1 MKKFKNRIVL
11 GYSLLLGLII
21 LLPASCKKTDDVIP
35 FVSVNEYLNLSLPS
49 YLPLT
54 IVNGWVYYQGA
65 GNKGLIVVNVDGVNF
80 AAYDRTCTFDPA
92 ENSSIVQVITNNVIA
107 IDSICGSKFSILDG
121 SIING
126 PAVQS
131 LKRYQTSVSNN
142 VLHIYN

>member
-1 MKKFKNRIVL
+1 MKKFKNRIIL
-11 GYSLLLGLII
+11 FYTLLFCLIV
-21 LLPASCKKTDDVIP
+21 LLPSSCKKTDDVIP
-35 FVSVNEYLNLSLPS
+35 YVTVNEYLNLSLPS

-92 ENSSIVQVITNNVIA
+92 ESTSIVQVINNNVIA

-126 PAVQS
+126 PASQS